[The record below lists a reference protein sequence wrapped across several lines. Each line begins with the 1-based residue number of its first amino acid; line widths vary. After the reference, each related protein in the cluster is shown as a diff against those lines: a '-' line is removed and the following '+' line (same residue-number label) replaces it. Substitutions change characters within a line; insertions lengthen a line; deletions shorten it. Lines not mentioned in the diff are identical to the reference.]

1 MGRVTDDLGVADS
14 GPRTICGSATIRGKG
29 PAPVQV
35 LEIVRRLEQ
44 GGSLVNS
51 GAWVD
56 FDAGNVRTHLL
67 RVGIVRLG
75 IHGRER

>member
-1 MGRVTDDLGVADS
+1 M
-14 GPRTICGSATIRGKG
+14 
-29 PAPVQV
+29 QV

-44 GGSLVNS
+44 GESLVNS